1 MVIRALMRGMQGG
14 QSWRSDVSKE
24 SKKKEGALKI
34 EERGHELRTRCS
46 PDPGEG
52 KGAASPLEL
61 LGSKQPYQHLDFS
74 PGRHISNFSKYKP
87 VR

>member
-34 EERGHELRTRCS
+34 EEEATSLEPGALPTR
-46 PDPGEG
+46 E
-52 KGAASPLEL
+52 KAKEQL
-61 LGSKQPYQHLDFS
+61 LP
-74 PGRHISNFSKYKP
+74 
-87 VR
+87 